1 MKHLVV
7 DHQVKDY
14 TSWRKEFDK
23 DDETRKKF
31 NVRIE
36 NILRDKNDKN
46 HITVV
51 AGVPD
56 YEAAQRFI
64 SSPELKKTMEKAGVI
79 GQPQIQLCEDC

>member
-51 AGVPD
+51 AGISD
-56 YEAAQRFI
+56 YEAAQKFI
-64 SSPELKKTMEKAGVI
+64 NSPELKMTMEKAGVI